1 VMVSAYFFGG
11 CVCESGLPIHKKG
24 DYQTNNVEIA
34 ALAAPRPMIMISD
47 GGDWTK
53 NTSEV
58 EYPFMQKIYSLY
70 NKKDNLEAVHLANEK
85 HDYGPSKRKAMYA
98 FMAKHLKLDLK
109 AVTGKDGQIDE
120 EPAKVLEQKD
130 LVVFDASHPRP
141 ANAVMGDEA
150 VLKLL

>member
-1 VMVSAYFFGG
+1 
-11 CVCESGLPIHKKG
+11 
-24 DYQTNNVEIA
+24 
-34 ALAAPRPMIMISD
+34 
-47 GGDWTK
+47 
-53 NTSEV
+53 
-58 EYPFMQKIYSLY
+58 
-70 NKKDNLEAVHLANEK
+70 VHLANEK

-109 AVTGKDGQIDE
+109 AVTSKEGQIDE

-130 LVVFDASHPRP
+130 LAVFDANHPRP